1 MEQIS
6 MRPSPDALLNPRYDA
21 IFKALFTDN
30 SPQSRFALQSF
41 LEAILDAKVSD
52 IRLQP
57 NVLAVES
64 VTDKNAVFDISCV
77 LNDLEAVNIEMQGI
91 DVTGWYDR
99 RAEYYVAH
107 LLNHHTR
114 AGLEWEKVPKVYQ
127 ISVLNF
133 IYDDRSDD
141 FLSKYSMATHDNRNL
156 SGRMNIYFI
165 ELPKLL
171 GSDIEEIDSL
181 TPAEKWVKFFLYADD
196 AEKKSYINEL
206 CSSSGGIMAA
216 QESLFKISKDE
227 SNWVLQTWLD
237 KKARD
242 ELSMRNEAMR
252 AGQAKGHA
260 EGFEKGHAEGFEK
273 GHAEGISEGLE
284 KGLAEGLAEGHEKGL
299 AEGHEKGL
307 AEGLEKGLAEGL
319 EKGIQES
326 QKQTV
331 CNALKMGLSVQQIVE
346 LTGLSE
352 GQVKNLSEN

>member
-77 LNDLEAVNIEMQGI
+77 LNDFEAVNIEMQGI

-260 EGFEKGHAEGFEK
+260 EGFEKGHAEG
-273 GHAEGISEGLE
+273 ISEGLE
-284 KGLAEGLAEGHEKGL
+284 KGLAEGHEKGLAEGHEKGL

-307 AEGLEKGLAEGL
+307 AEGLEKGLAEGH

-331 CNALKMGLSVQQIVE
+331 RNALKMGLSVQQIVE

>member
-52 IRLQP
+52 IKLQP

-77 LNDLEAVNIEMQGI
+77 LNDFEAVNIEMQGI

-114 AGLEWEKVPKVYQ
+114 AGFEWEKVPKVYQ

-273 GHAEGISEGLE
+273 GHAEGISEGL
-284 KGLAEGLAEGHEKGL
+284 AEGHEKGL

-331 CNALKMGLSVQQIVE
+331 RNALKMGLSVQQIVE

>member
-52 IRLQP
+52 IKLQP

-77 LNDLEAVNIEMQGI
+77 LNDFEAVNIEMQGI

-273 GHAEGISEGLE
+273 GHAEGISEGL
-284 KGLAEGLAEGHEKGL
+284 AEGHEKGL

-307 AEGLEKGLAEGL
+307 AEGLEKGLAEGH

-331 CNALKMGLSVQQIVE
+331 RNALKMGLSVQQIVE

>member
-30 SPQSRFALQSF
+30 SPQARIALQSF
-41 LEAILDAKVSD
+41 LEAILEAKVSD
-52 IRLQP
+52 IKLQP
-57 NVLAVES
+57 NEVAVES

-77 LNDLEAVNIEMQGI
+77 LNDSEAVNIEMQGI

-107 LLNHHTR
+107 LLNHHTVS
-114 AGLEWEKVPKVYQ
+114 GLEWEKVPKVYQ

-133 IYDDRSDD
+133 IYDDKSSD
-141 FLSKYSMATHDNRNL
+141 FLSKYSMTTPDSRNL
-156 SGRMNIYFI
+156 SGRMNIYFV

-171 GSDIEEIDSL
+171 GTDIEEIDSL

-196 AEKKSYINEL
+196 AEKKSYIDEL

-227 SNWVLQTWLD
+227 SNWILQTWLD

-242 ELSMRNEAMR
+242 ELSMRNEALR

-260 EGFEKGHAEGFEK
+260 EGFEKGL
-273 GHAEGISEGLE
+273 AEGIAEGRE
-284 KGLAEGLAEGHEKGL
+284 KGI
-299 AEGHEKGL
+299 
-307 AEGLEKGLAEGL
+307 AEGL
-319 EKGIQES
+319 EKGIAEGRQEGIQTGIQQS
-326 QKQTV
+326 QKSIV
-331 CNALKMGLSVQQIVE
+331 CNALKMGLSVNQIME

-352 GQVKNLSEN
+352 ERVNELS